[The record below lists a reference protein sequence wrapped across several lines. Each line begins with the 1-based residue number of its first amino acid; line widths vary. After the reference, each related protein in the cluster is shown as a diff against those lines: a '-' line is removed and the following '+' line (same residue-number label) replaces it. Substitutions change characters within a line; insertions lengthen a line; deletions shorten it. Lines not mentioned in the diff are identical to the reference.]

1 MIGNGETVG
10 SYRIVR
16 RIGVGGMG
24 EVYEVEHAVLGTRY
38 ALKTFVL
45 ESGDAAFL
53 RERFLAE
60 GRALAR
66 IEHPNVA
73 RVFDLGA
80 MPDGTAYFV
89 MDLVLDV
96 NGEPR
101 TLADVSPDEFTDADR
116 LRWLESIA
124 SALDCIHA
132 EGIVHRDV
140 KASNILLNAKN
151 DAVLVDFGISR
162 YEHGR
167 IKREIGVEKTVVA
180 GDEESARRLVMGTG
194 GYLAPEIRTGGEAG
208 AASDVYSLGVVFFRL
223 LTGLWYEPGTDALRL
238 LEPLEG
244 PWSKLLPPMLAADPA
259 KRPVR
264 LVDFLREVRTNTVRP
279 RRAVLKHPMFMGF
292 SLAALATLCAVLL
305 YRARMT
311 GGSGVSPLQESENSS
326 LFEKRRDAASPSHAS
341 YFKSVSA
348 QSIFFDLGSNVRIEM
363 VECKSP
369 GGNRFWIGAHHVTN
383 AEWLRVTGNKRDGAD
398 DEPAVAMSMAE
409 ISKFISELNRRFAAH
424 LPRGCRF
431 RLPSTNELAVAST
444 AGGANAADASALGV
458 AGPSVA
464 DKRALAAEKGAKW
477 ESVMAKMPCR
487 VRTKNPNAWGVYDIV
502 GQGRTICRETEG
514 ADEKGRP
521 KHVQL
526 GPDDIAERSLVGE
539 WGWNST
545 LRLALGDE

>member
-1 MIGNGETVG
+1 MLHNSTVG
-10 SYRIVR
+10 SYRIIR

-24 EVYEVEHAVLGTRY
+24 EVYEVEHLALGTRY

-53 RERFLAE
+53 RERFMAE
-60 GRALAR
+60 GRVLAR
-66 IEHPNVA
+66 IGHPNVA
-73 RVFDLGA
+73 RVFDLGVL
-80 MPDGTAYFV
+80 PDGTAYFV
-89 MDLVLDV
+89 MDLVLDA

-101 TLADVSPDEFTDADR
+101 TLADVSPDEFDDKDR
-116 LRWLESIA
+116 WRWLEAMA

-151 DAVLVDFGISR
+151 NAVLVDFGISR

-194 GYLAPEIRTGGEAG
+194 GYLAPELKNGAEAT
-208 AASDVYSLGVVFFRL
+208 AASDVYALGVVFFRL

-244 PWSKLLPPMLAADPA
+244 PWREVLPPMLDADPA
-259 KRPVR
+259 RRPVK
-264 LVDFLREVRTNTVRP
+264 LVEFLRKTRTNTVRLHKSVLT
-279 RRAVLKHPMFMGF
+279 RLAIIGCVFAAIASAVLFYSARLGRIPPLPHSSTP
-292 SLAALATLCAVLL
+292 SL
-305 YRARMT
+305 
-311 GGSGVSPLQESENSS
+311 
-326 LFEKRRDAASPSHAS
+326 
-341 YFKSVSA
+341 
-348 QSIFFDLGSNVRIEM
+348 IFDLGSNVCIEM
-363 VECKSP
+363 VECQAPDGK
-369 GGNRFWIGAHHVTN
+369 RFWIGASHVTN
-383 AEWLRVTGNKRDGAD
+383 AEWWRVTGNTRDGAN
-398 DEPAVAMSMAE
+398 DEPAVAMSMTD
-409 ISKFISELNRRFAAH
+409 ISRFIAELNRRFAAH
-424 LPRGCRF
+424 LPRGTHF
-431 RLPSTNELAVAST
+431 RLPSTNELVAAST
-444 AGGANAADASALGV
+444 AGGTIAADGSALGV
-458 AGPSVA
+458 EGPSVA
-464 DKRALAAEKGAKW
+464 DKKVLAAEKGVKW
-477 ESVMAKMPCR
+477 EGVMAKMPCR
-487 VRTKNPNAWGVYDIV
+487 VRTRQSNAWGVYDIV

-545 LRLALGDE
+545 LRLALGEE

>member
-1 MIGNGETVG
+1 
-10 SYRIVR
+10 
-16 RIGVGGMG
+16 MG
-24 EVYEVEHAVLGTRY
+24 EVFEVEHLALGTRY

-73 RVFDLGA
+73 RVFDLGV

-89 MDLVLDV
+89 MDLVLDS

-124 SALDCIHA
+124 SALDCIHS

-151 DAVLVDFGISR
+151 DVVLVDFGISR

-180 GDEESARRLVMGTG
+180 GDDESARRLVMGTG
-194 GYLAPEIRTGGEAG
+194 GYLAPELKNGGEAS
-208 AASDVYSLGVVFFRL
+208 AASDVYALGVVFFRL

-244 PWSKLLPPMLAADPA
+244 DWGKVLPPMLADDPS

-264 LVDFLREVRTNTVRP
+264 LAEFLREVRTNTVRP
-279 RRAVLKHPMFMGF
+279 RRAVLTRLAIIGCLLAVIASTLLFF
-292 SLAALATLCAVLL
+292 STRSNKTPPLPHSLTPSLPHSSTTPL
-305 YRARMT
+305 Y
-311 GGSGVSPLQESENSS
+311 
-326 LFEKRRDAASPSHAS
+326 
-341 YFKSVSA
+341 
-348 QSIFFDLGSNVRIEM
+348 FDLGSNVRIEM

-369 GGNRFWIGAHHVTN
+369 GGNRFWIGASHVTN
-383 AEWLRVTGNKRDGAD
+383 AEWRRVTGNTREGAD

-409 ISKFISELNRRFAAH
+409 ISKFIAELNRRFAAH

-444 AGGANAADASALGV
+444 AGESCGSFSSSR
-458 AGPSVA
+458 P
-464 DKRALAAEKGAKW
+464 EK
-477 ESVMAKMPCR
+477 E
-487 VRTKNPNAWGVYDIV
+487 
-502 GQGRTICRETEG
+502 
-514 ADEKGRP
+514 
-521 KHVQL
+521 
-526 GPDDIAERSLVGE
+526 
-539 WGWNST
+539 
-545 LRLALGDE
+545 

>member
-1 MIGNGETVG
+1 MKQGETVG

-24 EVYEVEHAVLGTRY
+24 EVYEVEHVQLGVRY

-66 IEHPNVA
+66 IGHPNVA
-73 RVFDLGA
+73 RVFDLGV

-89 MDLVLDV
+89 MDLVLDAK
-96 NGEPR
+96 GEPR
-101 TLADVSPDEFTDADR
+101 TLADVSPDEFADADR
-116 LRWLESIA
+116 LRWMESIA

-162 YEHGR
+162 YERGR

-194 GYLAPEIRTGGEAG
+194 GYLAPEIKNGGEASV
-208 AASDVYSLGVVFFRL
+208 ASDVYALGVVFFRL

-244 PWSKLLPPMLAADPA
+244 PWSKILPWMLAADPA
-259 KRPVR
+259 KRPVK
-264 LVDFLREVRTNTVRP
+264 LTEFLRKVRTNRVRP
-279 RRAVLKHPMFMGF
+279 RRTVVTCLAIIGSLLAVIASTWLFYSTRSTCSTRPNPIP
-292 SLAALATLCAVLL
+292 LA
-305 YRARMT
+305 
-311 GGSGVSPLQESENSS
+311 
-326 LFEKRRDAASPSHAS
+326 
-341 YFKSVSA
+341 
-348 QSIFFDLGSNVRIEM
+348 FDLGSNSRIEM
-363 VECKSP
+363 VECESP
-369 GGNRFWIGAHHVTN
+369 DGNRFWIGASHVTN
-383 AEWLRVTGNKRDGAD
+383 AEWLRVTGNKREGAD
-398 DEPAVAMSMAE
+398 DEPAVAMSMTDV
-409 ISKFISELNRRFAAH
+409 SKFIAELNRRFAAH
-424 LPRGCRF
+424 LPRGTRF
-431 RLPSTNELAVAST
+431 RLPSTNELVVAST

-464 DKRALAAEKGAKW
+464 DKKALAAEKGVKW

-514 ADEKGRP
+514 SDEKGRP

-545 LRLALGDE
+545 LRLALGEE

>member
-1 MIGNGETVG
+1 MIGTGGTVD
-10 SYRIVR
+10 SYRILR

-24 EVYEVEHAVLGTRY
+24 EVYEVEHVQLGTRY

-53 RERFLAE
+53 RERFMAE

-66 IEHPNVA
+66 IAHPNVA
-73 RVFDLGA
+73 RVFDLGV

-89 MDLVLDV
+89 MDLVLDPK
-96 NGEPR
+96 GEPR
-101 TLADVSPDEFTDADR
+101 TLADVSPDEFTDDDR
-116 LRWLESIA
+116 RRWLASIA

-194 GYLAPEIRTGGEAG
+194 GYLPPELKNGGEAS
-208 AASDVYSLGVVFFRL
+208 AASDVYALGVVFFRL

-244 PWSKLLPPMLAADPA
+244 DWGKVLPPMLADDPS
-259 KRPVR
+259 KRPVK
-264 LVDFLREVRTNTVRP
+264 LVEFLRAARTNTVRP
-279 RRAVLKHPMFMGF
+279 LRTVLTRLAIIGSLLAVI
-292 SLAALATLCAVLL
+292 A
-305 YRARMT
+305 
-311 GGSGVSPLQESENSS
+311 SS
-326 LFEKRRDAASPSHAS
+326 LLFFSTRSNKTPPLPHSPTPPLSHS
-341 YFKSVSA
+341 STPPLPHS
-348 QSIFFDLGSNVRIEM
+348 STTPLTFDLGEGERIEM
-363 VECKSP
+363 VECRSTSAAP
-369 GGNRFWIGAHHVTN
+369 FWIGASHVTN
-383 AEWLRVTGNKRDGAD
+383 GEWRRVTGNTREGAD
-398 DEPAVAMSMAE
+398 DEPAGAMSMNDIE
-409 ISKFISELNRRFAAH
+409 KFIAELNRRFAAH

-431 RLPSTNELAVAST
+431 RLPSTNELAVALT

-458 AGPSVA
+458 MGPSVA
-464 DKRALAAEKGAKW
+464 DKKVLAAEKGVKW
-477 ESVMAKMPCR
+477 ESVMAKKPCR
-487 VRTKNPNAWGVYDIV
+487 VRTKKPNAWGVYDVV
-502 GQGRTICRETEG
+502 GEGRTICRETEG
-514 ADEKGRP
+514 VDGKGRP

-539 WGWNST
+539 WGWNTT
-545 LRLALGDE
+545 LRLALGEE

>member
-10 SYRIVR
+10 GYRIVR

-24 EVYEVEHAVLGTRY
+24 EVFEVEHIALGTRY

-53 RERFLAE
+53 RERFLTE

-89 MDLVLDV
+89 MDLVLDA

-194 GYLAPEIRTGGEAG
+194 GYLAPEIRKGGEAG

-244 PWSKLLPPMLAADPA
+244 DWGKILPPMLADDQS
-259 KRPVR
+259 KRPLK
-264 LVDFLREVRTNTVRP
+264 LVEFLQAARMNTTRP
-279 RRAVLKHPMFMGF
+279 RRTVFLC
-292 SLAALATLCAVLL
+292 LAIIGCLCAVIVSTWLFYSTCSTRLNKAPSLL
-305 YRARMT
+305 HSST
-311 GGSGVSPLQESENSS
+311 TPL
-326 LFEKRRDAASPSHAS
+326 
-341 YFKSVSA
+341 Y
-348 QSIFFDLGSNVRIEM
+348 FDLGSNVRIEM

-369 GGNRFWIGAHHVTN
+369 GGNRFWIGASHVTN

-398 DEPAVAMSMAE
+398 DEPAVAMSMNDV
-409 ISKFISELNRRFAAH
+409 SKFIAELNRRFAAH
-424 LPRGCRF
+424 LPRGTRF
-431 RLPSTNELAVAST
+431 RLPSTNELVVAST

-464 DKRALAAEKGAKW
+464 DKKALAAEKGAKW

-487 VRTKNPNAWGVYDIV
+487 VRMKEPNAWGVYDVV

-545 LRLALGDE
+545 LRLVLGDE

>member
-1 MIGNGETVG
+1 MEMKQGEAVGN
-10 SYRIVR
+10 YRVVR

-24 EVYEVEHAVLGTRY
+24 EVYEVEHSALGTRY

-73 RVFDLGA
+73 RVFDLGV

-89 MDLVLDV
+89 MDLVLDP

-140 KASNILLNAKN
+140 KASNILLNTKN

-180 GDEESARRLVMGTG
+180 GDDESARRLVMGTG
-194 GYLAPEIRTGGEAG
+194 GYLAPEIRKGGEAS

-244 PWSKLLPPMLAADPA
+244 PWSKLLPPMLAADPV
-259 KRPVR
+259 KRQVR
-264 LVDFLREVRTNTVRP
+264 LSEFLREVRTNTVRP
-279 RRAVLKHPMFMGF
+279 RRAVLTRLALIG
-292 SLAALATLCAVLL
+292 SLLAVIA
-305 YRARMT
+305 
-311 GGSGVSPLQESENSS
+311 SS
-326 LFEKRRDAASPSHAS
+326 LLFFSTRSNKTPPLLHSSTTPLT
-341 YFKSVSA
+341 
-348 QSIFFDLGSNVRIEM
+348 FDLGSNVRIEM
-363 VECKSP
+363 VECRGTSAAP
-369 GGNRFWIGAHHVTN
+369 FWIGASHVTN
-383 AEWLRVTGNKRDGAD
+383 GEWLRVTGNKRVGAD
-398 DEPAVAMSMAE
+398 DEPAVAMSMNDV
-409 ISKFISELNRRFAAH
+409 SKFIAELNRRFAAH
-424 LPRGCRF
+424 LPRGTRF
-431 RLPSTNELAVAST
+431 RLPSTNELVVAST

-464 DKRALAAEKGAKW
+464 DKRALAAEKGVKW

-514 ADEKGRP
+514 SDEKGRP

-526 GPDDIAERSLVGE
+526 GPEDIAERSLVGE
-539 WGWNST
+539 WGWNTT
-545 LRLALGDE
+545 LRLALGEE

>member
-1 MIGNGETVG
+1 
-10 SYRIVR
+10 
-16 RIGVGGMG
+16 MG
-24 EVYEVEHAVLGTRY
+24 EVFEVEHLALGTRY

-73 RVFDLGA
+73 RVFDLGV

-89 MDLVLDV
+89 MDLVLDS

-194 GYLAPEIRTGGEAG
+194 GYLAPEIRKGGEAS

-244 PWSKLLPPMLAADPA
+244 PWSKILPWMLAADPA

-264 LVDFLREVRTNTVRP
+264 LVDFLREVRTNRVRP
-279 RRAVLKHPMFMGF
+279 RRAVLTR
-292 SLAALATLCAVLL
+292 LAIIGCLLAVIASTLLFYSTRSTRSTRL
-305 YRARMT
+305 NPI
-311 GGSGVSPLQESENSS
+311 PLT
-326 LFEKRRDAASPSHAS
+326 
-341 YFKSVSA
+341 
-348 QSIFFDLGSNVRIEM
+348 FDLGSNVRIEM
-363 VECKSP
+363 VECRGTSAAP
-369 GGNRFWIGAHHVTN
+369 FWIGASHVTN

-398 DEPAVAMSMAE
+398 DEPAVAMSLTE
-409 ISKFISELNRRFAAH
+409 ISKFIAELNRRFAAH
-424 LPRGCRF
+424 LPRGTRF
-431 RLPSTNELAVAST
+431 RLPSTNELAIAST

-464 DKRALAAEKGAKW
+464 DKRALAAEKGVKW

-487 VRTKNPNAWGVYDIV
+487 VRTKQPNAWGVYDIV
-502 GQGRTICRETEG
+502 GEGRTICRETEG
-514 ADEKGRP
+514 LDEKGRP

-545 LRLALGDE
+545 LRLALGEE

>member
-1 MIGNGETVG
+1 MKQGETVG

-24 EVYEVEHAVLGTRY
+24 EVCEVEHSALGTRY

-45 ESGDAAFL
+45 ENGDAAFL

-73 RVFDLGA
+73 RVFDLGV

-101 TLADVSPDEFTDADR
+101 TLADVSPDEFTDSDR

-162 YEHGR
+162 YEYGR

-194 GYLAPEIRTGGEAG
+194 GYLAPEIRKGGEAS

-223 LTGLWYEPGTDALRL
+223 LTGLWYEPGTDALKL

-244 PWSKLLPPMLAADPA
+244 LWSKLLPPMLAADPV

-264 LVDFLREVRTNTVRP
+264 LSEYLREVRANTVRP
-279 RRAVLKHPMFMGF
+279 RMAVLKHPRFMCF

-305 YRARMT
+305 YRATMT
-311 GGSGVSPLQESENSS
+311 GGSGVSLLQESENSS
-326 LFEKRRDAASPSHAS
+326 LFEKRRDTASPSHAS
-341 YFKSVSA
+341 YFKSASA
-348 QSIFFDLGSNVRIEM
+348 RPIFFDLGSNVRIEM
-363 VECKSP
+363 VECTATDGK
-369 GGNRFWIGAHHVTN
+369 RFWIGASHVTN
-383 AEWLRVTGNKRDGAD
+383 VEWLRVTGNKRDGAD
-398 DEPAVAMSMAE
+398 DEPAVAMSLTE
-409 ISKFISELNRRFAAH
+409 ISKFIAELNRRFAAH
-424 LPRGCRF
+424 LPRGTRF
-431 RLPSTNELAVAST
+431 RLPSTNELAIAST

-464 DKRALAAEKGAKW
+464 DKRALAAEKGVKW

-514 ADEKGRP
+514 LDEKGRP

-526 GPDDIAERSLVGE
+526 GPDDIADSSLVGE

-545 LRLALGDE
+545 LRLALGEE

>member
-1 MIGNGETVG
+1 MMWNGETVG

-24 EVYEVEHAVLGTRY
+24 EVYEVEHLALGTRY

-73 RVFDLGA
+73 RVFDLGV

-89 MDLVLDV
+89 MDLVLDSS
-96 NGEPR
+96 GEPR
-101 TLADVSPDEFTDADR
+101 TLADVSPDEFADSDR

-124 SALDCIHA
+124 SALDCIHN

-194 GYLAPEIRTGGEAG
+194 GYLAPEIKKGGEAS
-208 AASDVYSLGVVFFRL
+208 AASDVYALGVVFFRL

-244 PWSKLLPPMLAADPA
+244 PWSKILPPMLAADPE

-264 LVDFLREVRTNTVRP
+264 LKETVGLAFHRQPHRYLPRLAIVGAILAIVTGFVFFFLVGTAFHRRP
-279 RRAVLKHPMFMGF
+279 RIAMERQPYL
-292 SLAALATLCAVLL
+292 
-305 YRARMT
+305 
-311 GGSGVSPLQESENSS
+311 
-326 LFEKRRDAASPSHAS
+326 
-341 YFKSVSA
+341 
-348 QSIFFDLGSNVRIEM
+348 FDLGSGVRIEM
-363 VECKSP
+363 AECTAP
-369 GGNRFWIGAHHVTN
+369 DGNRFWIGASHVTN

-398 DEPAVAMSMAE
+398 DEPVVAMSMTDV
-409 ISKFISELNRRFAAH
+409 SKFIAELNRRFAAH
-424 LPRGCRF
+424 LPRGTRF

-458 AGPSVA
+458 LGPSVA
-464 DKRALAAEKGAKW
+464 DKKSLAAEKGVKW
-477 ESVMAKMPCR
+477 ESVMAKMACR
-487 VRTKNPNAWGVYDIV
+487 VRTKEPNAWGVYDIV

-514 ADEKGRP
+514 LDENGRP

-526 GPDDIAERSLVGE
+526 GPDDIAESSLVGE

-545 LRLALGDE
+545 LRLALGEE

>member
-1 MIGNGETVG
+1 MKQGETVG

-24 EVYEVEHAVLGTRY
+24 EVYEVEHLALGTRY

-45 ESGDAAFL
+45 ENGDAAFL

-73 RVFDLGA
+73 RVFDLGV

-89 MDLVLDV
+89 MDLVLDA

-101 TLADVSPDEFTDADR
+101 TLADISPDEFTDSDR
-116 LRWLESIA
+116 LRWMESIA
-124 SALDCIHA
+124 SALDCIHS

-194 GYLAPEIRTGGEAG
+194 GYLAPEIRKGGEAS

-244 PWSKLLPPMLAADPA
+244 PWSRILPWMLAADPA
-259 KRPVR
+259 KRPVK
-264 LVDFLREVRTNTVRP
+264 LVEFLREAQMNATRP
-279 RRAVLKHPMFMGF
+279 RRPVFLC
-292 SLAALATLCAVLL
+292 LAIIGCLCAVIVSTWLL
-305 YRARMT
+305 YSTRSTCSTRQPPT
-311 GGSGVSPLQESENSS
+311 PTSTRSTRSTRLNQTPL
-326 LFEKRRDAASPSHAS
+326 
-341 YFKSVSA
+341 
-348 QSIFFDLGSNVRIEM
+348 IFDLGSGVRIEM
-363 VECKSP
+363 VECRGTSAAP
-369 GGNRFWIGAHHVTN
+369 FWIGASHVTN
-383 AEWLRVTGNKRDGAD
+383 GEWLRVTGNKRDGAD
-398 DEPAVAMSMAE
+398 DEPAVAMSMNDV
-409 ISKFISELNRRFAAH
+409 SKFIAELNRRFAAH
-424 LPRGCRF
+424 LPRGMRF

-464 DKRALAAEKGAKW
+464 DKKALAAEKGAKW

-514 ADEKGRP
+514 SDEKGRP

-526 GPDDIAERSLVGE
+526 GPEDIAERSLVGE

>member
-10 SYRIVR
+10 GYRIVR

-24 EVYEVEHAVLGTRY
+24 EVFEVEHLALGTRY

-73 RVFDLGA
+73 RVFDLGV

-89 MDLVLDV
+89 MDLVLDPK
-96 NGEPR
+96 GEPR
-101 TLADVSPDEFTDADR
+101 TLADVTPDEFTDDDR
-116 LRWLESIA
+116 RRWLASIA

-180 GDEESARRLVMGTG
+180 GDDESARRLVMGTG
-194 GYLAPEIRTGGEAG
+194 GYLAPELKNGGEAS
-208 AASDVYSLGVVFFRL
+208 AESDVYSLGVVFFRL

-244 PWSKLLPPMLAADPA
+244 PWSKILPWMLAADPA
-259 KRPVR
+259 KRPVK
-264 LVDFLREVRTNTVRP
+264 LTEFLRKVRTNRVRP
-279 RRAVLKHPMFMGF
+279 RGAVVTCLAIIG
-292 SLAALATLCAVLL
+292 SLLAVIASTWLFYSTRSTCST
-305 YRARMT
+305 RPNPI
-311 GGSGVSPLQESENSS
+311 PL
-326 LFEKRRDAASPSHAS
+326 A
-341 YFKSVSA
+341 
-348 QSIFFDLGSNVRIEM
+348 FDLGSNRRIEM
-363 VECKSP
+363 VECNAP
-369 GGNRFWIGAHHVTN
+369 DGTRFWIGAHHVTN
-383 AEWLRVTGNKRDGAD
+383 AEWLRVTGNKRDGED

-409 ISKFISELNRRFAAH
+409 ISKFIAELNRRFAAH
-424 LPRGCRF
+424 LPRGTRF
-431 RLPSTNELAVAST
+431 RLPSTNELAIAST

-464 DKRALAAEKGAKW
+464 DKRALAAEKGVKW

-502 GQGRTICRETEG
+502 GHGRTICRETEG

-526 GPDDIAERSLVGE
+526 GPDDIAESSLVGE

-545 LRLALGDE
+545 LRLALGEE

>member
-1 MIGNGETVG
+1 
-10 SYRIVR
+10 
-16 RIGVGGMG
+16 MG
-24 EVYEVEHAVLGTRY
+24 EVYEVEHLALGTRY

-45 ESGDAAFL
+45 ESGEAAFL

-73 RVFDLGA
+73 RVFDLGV
-80 MPDGTAYFV
+80 MPDGIAYFV
-89 MDLVLDV
+89 MDLVLDS

-101 TLADVSPDEFTDADR
+101 TLADVSPDEFTDSDR
-116 LRWLESIA
+116 LRWFESIA

-167 IKREIGVEKTVVA
+167 IKREIGVERTVVA

-194 GYLAPEIRTGGEAG
+194 GYLAPELKNGGEAS
-208 AASDVYSLGVVFFRL
+208 AASDVYALGVVFFRL

-244 PWSKLLPPMLAADPA
+244 PWSKLLPLMLAADPA

-279 RRAVLKHPMFMGF
+279 RRAVLKHSRFMGF

-305 YRARMT
+305 YRATMT
-311 GGSGVSPLQESENSS
+311 GRSGVPPLQESENGS
-326 LFEKRRDAASPSHAS
+326 LLEKRRDAASPSHALH
-341 YFKSVSA
+341 FKSVSD

-369 GGNRFWIGAHHVTN
+369 GGNRFWIGASHVTN

-398 DEPAVAMSMAE
+398 DEPAVAMSLTE
-409 ISKFISELNRRFAAH
+409 ITKFIAELNRRFAAH
-424 LPRGCRF
+424 LPRGTRF
-431 RLPSTNELAVAST
+431 RLPSTNELAIAST
-444 AGGANAADASALGV
+444 AGGANAADASALGM

-464 DKRALAAEKGAKW
+464 DKKAYAAEKGAKW

-487 VRTKNPNAWGVYDIV
+487 VRMKEPNSWGVYDIV
-502 GQGRTICRETEG
+502 GQGRTICRETVG
-514 ADEKGRP
+514 VDGKGRP
-521 KHVQL
+521 MHIQL
-526 GPDDIAERSLVGE
+526 GPDGIAEKSLLGE

-545 LRLALGDE
+545 LRLALGEK

>member
-1 MIGNGETVG
+1 MNESQQNCVKRSGDQIGN
-10 SYRIVR
+10 YRIVR

-24 EVYEVEHAVLGTRY
+24 EVYEVEHLALGTRY

-45 ESGDAAFL
+45 ENGDAAFL

-73 RVFDLGA
+73 RVFDLGV

-89 MDLVLDV
+89 MDLVLDAK
-96 NGEPR
+96 GEPR
-101 TLADVSPDEFTDADR
+101 TLADVLPDEFTDADR

-140 KASNILLNAKN
+140 KVSNILLNAKN
-151 DAVLVDFGISR
+151 NAVLVDFGISR

-180 GDEESARRLVMGTG
+180 GDEKSARRLVMGTG
-194 GYLAPEIRTGGEAG
+194 GYLAPEIKNGGEAS
-208 AASDVYSLGVVFFRL
+208 AASDVYALGVVFFRL

-244 PWSKLLPPMLAADPA
+244 PWSRLLPPMLAADPA

-264 LVDFLREVRTNTVRP
+264 LVDFIGRAALPHGRTSRKLFI
-279 RRAVLKHPMFMGF
+279 AS
-292 SLAALATLCAVLL
+292 SLAILSVLSASIVFFSTHSTRPNKTPPLPHSSTLPLPHSSTPPL
-305 YRARMT
+305 Y
-311 GGSGVSPLQESENSS
+311 
-326 LFEKRRDAASPSHAS
+326 
-341 YFKSVSA
+341 
-348 QSIFFDLGSNVRIEM
+348 FDLGSNVRIEM
-363 VECKSP
+363 IECRGTSAAP
-369 GGNRFWIGAHHVTN
+369 FWIGANHVTN

-398 DEPAVAMSMAE
+398 DEPAVAMSMTD
-409 ISKFISELNRRFAAH
+409 ISRFIAELNRRFAAN

-431 RLPSTNELAVAST
+431 RLPSTNELAAAST

-458 AGPSVA
+458 KGPSVA
-464 DKRALAAEKGAKW
+464 DKKALVAEKGVKW

-487 VRTKNPNAWGVYDIV
+487 VRTKEPNAWGIYDIV

-514 ADEKGRP
+514 SDEKGRP
-521 KHVQL
+521 MHIQL
-526 GPDDIAERSLVGE
+526 GPDDVSEISLVGE

-545 LRLALGDE
+545 LRLALGEE

>member
-1 MIGNGETVG
+1 MDMKHGETVG
-10 SYRIVR
+10 NYRIVR

-24 EVYEVEHAVLGTRY
+24 EVYEVEHSALGTRY

-45 ESGDAAFL
+45 ENGDAAFL

-73 RVFDLGA
+73 RVFDLGV

-89 MDLVLDV
+89 MDLVLDS

-101 TLADVSPDEFTDADR
+101 TLADISPDEFTDADR

-140 KASNILLNAKN
+140 KASNILLNTKN

-194 GYLAPEIRTGGEAG
+194 GYLAPELKKGGEAS
-208 AASDVYSLGVVFFRL
+208 AASDVYSLAVVFFRL

-244 PWSKLLPPMLAADPA
+244 PWSRLLPPMLAADPA

-264 LVDFLREVRTNTVRP
+264 LVEFLRKVRMNTTRP
-279 RRAVLKHPMFMGF
+279 RRPVFLC
-292 SLAALATLCAVLL
+292 LAIIGCLCAVIVSTWLFYSTRSTCSTRLNKAPSLL
-305 YRARMT
+305 HSST
-311 GGSGVSPLQESENSS
+311 PPL
-326 LFEKRRDAASPSHAS
+326 
-341 YFKSVSA
+341 Y
-348 QSIFFDLGSNVRIEM
+348 FDLGSNVCIEM
-363 VECKSP
+363 VECRGTSAAP
-369 GGNRFWIGAHHVTN
+369 FWIGASHVTN
-383 AEWLRVTGNKRDGAD
+383 GEWLRVTGNKRVGAD
-398 DEPAVAMSMAE
+398 DEPAVAMSMME
-409 ISKFISELNRRFAAH
+409 ISKFIAELNRRFAAH
-424 LPRGCRF
+424 LPRGTRF
-431 RLPSTNELAVAST
+431 RLPSTNELVVAST

-464 DKRALAAEKGAKW
+464 DKRALAAEKGVKW

-514 ADEKGRP
+514 SDEKGRP

-545 LRLALGDE
+545 LRLALGEE